1 MQTCEEDLE
10 KLLLMFLIG
19 FGICMVVAP
28 LIIFLMRRLKAGQN
42 ILHYVE
48 SHSNKQGTPTMGG
61 FIFLF
66 GIVVGYFIISGE
78 KFLTFLALIITL
90 CYALLGFLDDFL
102 KIKLKHNEGLKAYQ
116 KFVGQ
121 FGIALIIAIFVYTSG
136 LVGSTI
142 IMPFSL
148 KVIDIGWWIIPFVI
162 FVYLAITNAVN
173 LTDGLDGLAGKT
185 SIVYI
190 LCFSLFVFITIE
202 KMTLSTVILTEYSN
216 LLLFACLFAG
226 GILAFVCF
234 NSHPAKIFMGDTGS
248 LAIGGFVATL
258 ACFTRFYFLM
268 PIIGIVFVSSVISV
282 ILQVGYYKMTKKRI
296 FKMAP
301 LHHHFEKC
309 GVKETK
315 IVTVYSVV
323 TLIVGLL
330 VIVFAF

>member
-1 MQTCEEDLE
+1 MVV
-10 KLLLMFLIG
+10 MFLVG
-19 FGICMVVAP
+19 FGISLVFAP

-48 SHSNKQGTPTMGG
+48 SHSGKQGTPTIGG
-61 FIFLF
+61 FIFLIPLIF
-66 GIVVGYFIISGE
+66 GYFLLSGD
-78 KFLTFLALIITL
+78 KFLTFLTLITTL

-121 FGIALIIAIFVYTSG
+121 FGIAVIIAVFVYTSG
-136 LVGSTI
+136 LVGSSI
-142 IMPFSL
+142 VLPFSL
-148 KVIDIGWWIIPFVI
+148 REINIGWGIIPFVI

-185 SIVYI
+185 SVLYI
-190 LCFSLFVFITIE
+190 LCFSVFILLTLD
-202 KMTLSTVILTEYSN
+202 KMTPSSTILSEYDN
-216 LLLFACLFAG
+216 LLIFSVLFAG

-248 LAIGGFVATL
+248 LAIGGFVASL
-258 ACFTRFYFLM
+258 ACFTRFYLLM
-268 PIIGIVFVSSVISV
+268 PIIGIVFVFSVVSV
-282 ILQVGYYKMTKKRI
+282 VLQVGYFKLTKKRI

-309 GVKETK
+309 GIKETK
-315 IVTVYSVV
+315 IVTIYSII
-323 TLIVGLL
+323 TLVMGLFA
-330 VIVFAF
+330 IVFAF